1 MATAAIWT
9 EPHAPQCRLFIAQFV
24 NNSRIILAKQT
35 PQFSCIANHTAGR
48 LPFQTF
54 PPPPA
59 ILGST
64 PCPLPPGKP
73 FSPGNH
79 FSGELRGDLP
89 CSWPAGDEGQAG
101 TGLQH
106 GQGLLCLGSNAT
118 TYGTPQRMGS
128 LKYPSSSSVFG
139 SRAVPGLSGHC
150 CCLLQTSLPGPSG
163 QTGLFFYY
171 TRSLF

>member
-1 MATAAIWT
+1 MQTVYCSVCQQFQNNPCKTNTPVQLHRKPHSWKAAFPNI
-9 EPHAPQCRLFIAQFV
+9 P
-24 NNSRIILAKQT
+24 
-35 PQFSCIANHTAGR
+35 
-48 LPFQTF
+48 

-139 SRAVPGLSGHC
+139 SRAVPGLLGHC